1 MILGKCWT
9 TFVFMSHAY
18 ADRLHNSAKF
28 ATDLKHGAAAMV
40 DLRRIFTVYKFYVQ
54 YVHIY
59 F

>member
-1 MILGKCWT
+1 MAKFQLSGP
-9 TFVFMSHAY
+9 HAY
-18 ADRLHNSAKF
+18 ADWLHNSAKF